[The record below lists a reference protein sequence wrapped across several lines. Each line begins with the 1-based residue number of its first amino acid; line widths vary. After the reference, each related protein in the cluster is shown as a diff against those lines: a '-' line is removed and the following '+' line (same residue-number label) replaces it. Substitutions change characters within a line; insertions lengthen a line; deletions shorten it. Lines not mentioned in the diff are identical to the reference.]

1 MSNNKPR
8 LISIS
13 FTENSAEQIRQNFYK
28 AIHLLHDVI
37 VDIDDTGP
45 DPVVYGHRKITKTD
59 VTAEIGNMVAVAD
72 KAYFYLHQLSTAE
85 NSSPII

>member
-8 LISIS
+8 VISVT
-13 FTENSAEQIRQNFYK
+13 FTENSADQVRQNFYE

-45 DPVVYGHRKITKTD
+45 DTVVYGRRKITKTD
-59 VTAEIGNMVAVAD
+59 VTAEIGNIIAVAD
-72 KAYFYLHQLSTAE
+72 KAYFYLHRFSNAE